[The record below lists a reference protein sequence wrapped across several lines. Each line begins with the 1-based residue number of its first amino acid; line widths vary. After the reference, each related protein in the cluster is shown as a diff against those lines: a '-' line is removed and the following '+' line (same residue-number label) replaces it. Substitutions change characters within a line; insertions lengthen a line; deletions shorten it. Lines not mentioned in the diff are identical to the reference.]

1 MTAREDK
8 EKDMGCCGRPN
19 NRRQK
24 SNNNQSYYDRYAYLN
39 SSQRA
44 KQLQQQGST
53 CKTCAAL
60 TMGDPCAVC
69 GQVKN
74 QDKEEQV

>member
-1 MTAREDK
+1 
-8 EKDMGCCGRPN
+8 MGCCGRPN

-24 SNNNQSYYDRYAYLN
+24 SNNNKNYYDRYAYLN

-74 QDKEEQV
+74 QDKEGQV

>member
-1 MTAREDK
+1 
-8 EKDMGCCGRPN
+8 MGCCGRPD

-24 SNNNQSYYDRYAYLN
+24 SNNKSYYDRYAYLN
-39 SSQRA
+39 SNQRA
-44 KQLQQQGST
+44 KQLQQKGSS
-53 CKTCAAL
+53 CKNCAAL

>member
-1 MTAREDK
+1 
-8 EKDMGCCGRPN
+8 MGCCGRPN

-24 SNNNQSYYDRYAYLN
+24 SNNNKNYYDRYAYLN

-74 QDKEEQV
+74 QDKEG